1 MHVEEYEARKGMIR
15 NMEKYYEKWKLPS
28 KEYRSKLRN
37 CIPSDDEDSDL
48 EEATS
53 ESRTDLLTN
62 IMPMD
67 DEDEIPSTSVS
78 RESPPCSECDKQKK
92 LRKSVTDCKKC
103 SKCKLKESTNENIND
118 LDLEEVL
125 NETIEMNNIMPMDNE
140 STEKPESK
148 DSEEDEPNKDDV
160 TEHEADNETTQEE
173 KDNKVDKEMVE
184 SKDREEDEP
193 NKDNVTEHEV
203 DNETTQEEKD
213 NKVDKE
219 MVESKDSEPMEQE
232 NTKSTETEMET
243 DKQNVVNSKDE
254 KNIMPKAVVPLVDIA
269 LTSGFVNGSKSDHL
283 KPKPKPPIE
292 EEDET
297 SSGSS
302 PDESAQE
309 PPKKKKELSEIGEMI
324 RNVKADRHGCY
335 NCPKCSCHRDYGT
348 KRALHRHI
356 QNNHSGKQR
365 FHCINRN
372 EDGTDCIKHY
382 ASQQLLNQH
391 IQGEHGPG
399 FEAYCGDVFKW
410 PNDRRFHQDD
420 CHKCAKYM

>member
-1 MHVEEYEARKGMIR
+1 
-15 NMEKYYEKWKLPS
+15 
-28 KEYRSKLRN
+28 
-37 CIPSDDEDSDL
+37 
-48 EEATS
+48 
-53 ESRTDLLTN
+53 
-62 IMPMD
+62 
-67 DEDEIPSTSVS
+67 
-78 RESPPCSECDKQKK
+78 
-92 LRKSVTDCKKC
+92 
-103 SKCKLKESTNENIND
+103 
-118 LDLEEVL
+118 
-125 NETIEMNNIMPMDNE
+125 
-140 STEKPESK
+140 
-148 DSEEDEPNKDDV
+148 
-160 TEHEADNETTQEE
+160 
-173 KDNKVDKEMVE
+173 
-184 SKDREEDEP
+184 
-193 NKDNVTEHEV
+193 
-203 DNETTQEEKD
+203 
-213 NKVDKE
+213 
-219 MVESKDSEPMEQE
+219 
-232 NTKSTETEMET
+232 MET

-254 KNIMPKAVVPLVDIA
+254 KNIMPKAVVSLVDIA

-283 KPKPKPPIE
+283 KPKPKPPI

-335 NCPKCSCHRDYGT
+335 NCPKHSCHRDYGT

-356 QNNHSGKQR
+356 QNNHSGKWR

-399 FEAYCGDVFKW
+399 FEAYCGDIFKW
-410 PNDRRFHQDD
+410 PHDRRFHQDD